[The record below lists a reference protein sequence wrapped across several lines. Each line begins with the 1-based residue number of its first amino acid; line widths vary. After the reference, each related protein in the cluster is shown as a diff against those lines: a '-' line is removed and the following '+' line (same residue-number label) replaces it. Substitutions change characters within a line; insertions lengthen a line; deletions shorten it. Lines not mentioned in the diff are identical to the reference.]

1 MSTQI
6 GTNIFLFL
14 TQIGTNI
21 FLFLTQIGTNMFYVF
36 PTSFR
41 QFKGT
46 NLAQMK
52 LEFPVC
58 KSKFQSSEICKIKCQ
73 KGREETEVSI
83 TNLAVKFARL
93 ETSLANRLK

>member
-1 MSTQI
+1 MLKI
-6 GTNIFLFL
+6 
-14 TQIGTNI
+14 
-21 FLFLTQIGTNMFYVF
+21 
-36 PTSFR
+36 SFIELECFFTAVWLLCRIIVWIR
-41 QFKGT
+41 QR
-46 NLAQMK
+46 AQLK
-52 LEFPVC
+52 SEVPVC

>member
-1 MSTQI
+1 
-6 GTNIFLFL
+6 
-14 TQIGTNI
+14 
-21 FLFLTQIGTNMFYVF
+21 
-36 PTSFR
+36 
-41 QFKGT
+41 
-46 NLAQMK
+46 MK
-52 LEFPVC
+52 FEFPVC